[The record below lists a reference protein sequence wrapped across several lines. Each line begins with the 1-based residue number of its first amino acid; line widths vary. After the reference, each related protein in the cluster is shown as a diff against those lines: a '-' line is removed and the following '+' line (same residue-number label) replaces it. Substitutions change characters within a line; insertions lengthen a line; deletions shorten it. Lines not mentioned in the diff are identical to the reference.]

1 MAYEFCD
8 ELLQTR
14 SVTDKSYAAAV
25 KLFGEAGVVDLMGTM
40 SYYTLVSMSLN
51 VDQYPLPEGA
61 LPELEPM
68 G

>member
-1 MAYEFCD
+1 MGSVN

-14 SVTDKSYAAAV
+14 QVSDASYAALV
-25 KLFGEAGVVDLMGTM
+25 QRFGEAGAVDLMGTM

-61 LPELEPM
+61 EPEHKPL
-68 G
+68 